1 MLTLE
6 GAALIAELIAA
17 ALFLFALIGFG
28 MSRST
33 LLLVCCAAAVLLLLV
48 AATVVIES
56 SA

>member
-6 GAALIAELIAA
+6 GAALIAELIATA
-17 ALFLFALIGFG
+17 FLLFALIGFG
-28 MSRST
+28 LSRST
-33 LLLVCCAAAVLLLLV
+33 LLLACCAAAVLLLLI